1 MTQKC
6 RGNHVSTP
14 EAIEIGRDLLYTA
27 LLLAL
32 PTLAVSL
39 GVGLVV
45 SIFQAVT
52 SIQEQTLSFVPRMLA
67 VVLILVVTMPWAL
80 QMAMYFTERML
91 WHAAE
96 VGR

>member
-1 MTQKC
+1 M
-6 RGNHVSTP
+6 STP
-14 EAIEIGRDLLYTA
+14 ETIEIGRALLYTA

-39 GVGLVV
+39 VVGLVV
-45 SIFQAVT
+45 SIFQALT

-67 VVLILVVTMPWAL
+67 VALVLVLTMPWAL
-80 QMAMYFTERML
+80 QMAMHFTEQML

>member
-1 MTQKC
+1 M
-6 RGNHVSTP
+6 STP
-14 EAIEIGRDLLYTA
+14 EVIEIGRELLYTA

-39 GVGLVV
+39 VVGLII
-45 SIFQAVT
+45 SLFQAVT

-67 VVLILVVTMPWAL
+67 VALILVLTMPWAL
-80 QMAMYFTERML
+80 QMAMHFTVRML
-91 WHAAE
+91 WQAAE